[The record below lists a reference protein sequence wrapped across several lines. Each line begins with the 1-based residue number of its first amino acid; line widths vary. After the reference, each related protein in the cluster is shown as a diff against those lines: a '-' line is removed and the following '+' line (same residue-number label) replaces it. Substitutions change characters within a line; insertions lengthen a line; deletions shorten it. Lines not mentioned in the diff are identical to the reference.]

1 MDKVKISI
9 PSKKLAELCQRYHI
23 RKLAFFGSVL
33 RDDFNP
39 TSDVDVLVEFEEGHT
54 PGLGFIDIQDDL
66 SKLLGGR
73 EVDLVTPKFL
83 NHRIKDRVL
92 MEARVAYSLTVH
104 DSTRGKIA
112 RRDHGSLPIKST
124 V

>member
-1 MDKVKISI
+1 MDKIKVSI
-9 PSKKLAELCQRYHI
+9 PPKKLARLCKRYHI

-33 RDDFNP
+33 RDDFSLS
-39 TSDVDVLVEFEEGHT
+39 SDVDVLVEFEEGHT

-83 NHRIKDRVL
+83 NHRIKNRVL
-92 MEARVAYSLTVH
+92 KEARVAY
-104 DSTRGKIA
+104 GA
-112 RRDHGSLPIKST
+112 Q
-124 V
+124 

>member
-1 MDKVKISI
+1 MDKIKVSI
-9 PSKKLAELCQRYHI
+9 PAKKLAELCERYHI

-33 RDDFNP
+33 RDDFSP

-92 MEARVAYSLTVH
+92 MEARVAY
-104 DSTRGKIA
+104 GA
-112 RRDHGSLPIKST
+112 
-124 V
+124 

>member
-1 MDKVKISI
+1 VNKIKVSI
-9 PSKKLAELCQRYHI
+9 PPRKLASLCKRYHI

-33 RDDFNP
+33 RDDFSP
-39 TSDVDVLVEFEEGHT
+39 KSDVDILVEFEEGHI

-83 NHRIKDRVL
+83 NHRIRDRVL
-92 MEARVAYSLTVH
+92 KEARVAY
-104 DSTRGKIA
+104 GA
-112 RRDHGSLPIKST
+112 
-124 V
+124 